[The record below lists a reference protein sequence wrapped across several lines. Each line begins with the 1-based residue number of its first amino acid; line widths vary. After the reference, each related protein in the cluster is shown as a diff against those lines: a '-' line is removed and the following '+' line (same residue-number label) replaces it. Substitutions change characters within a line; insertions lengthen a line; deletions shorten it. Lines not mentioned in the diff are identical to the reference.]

1 MVLGAAVSLN
11 LIPGY
16 DFTVN
21 EMVTKDKLTAWIA
34 GLHNLTGDPTA
45 TDLGLVFPDIA
56 IVATMTTGVTEGS
69 LALDVTT
76 GMLSVYTR
84 WGYTPFA
91 GTKGA
96 QFVRRVKAMGYW
108 REGIIGP
115 SRFFNTLAGPSM
127 FYSSEG
133 VAFPVSTYSAG
144 RHLEGFGADTISD
157 LVWSLPGS
165 GYGYLQ
171 HLTMWPDETYPFS
184 IYGASGAASNW
195 RPMVA
200 IGGWVPIF
208 ATCATLARTN
218 QYQTYYGDLIIA
230 GATTAEASM
239 WQNMP
244 HKFDMASRNGC
255 KLGPNGS
262 HHYAFLYPT
271 WNITGNVSAAR
282 WF

>member
-1 MVLGAAVSLN
+1 MVLGATVSLS

-21 EMVTKDKLTAWIA
+21 ETVTKDKLTAWIA

-56 IVATMTTGVTEGS
+56 IVATMTTSATEGA

-96 QFVRRVKAMGYW
+96 QFVRRMRARNDW
-108 REGIIGP
+108 RVGTLGVN
-115 SRFFNTLAGPSM
+115 RFFNTIDGPSL
-127 FYSSEG
+127 FYIDT
-133 VAFPVSTYSAG
+133 APAWPVSSYSLG
-144 RHLEGFGADTISD
+144 THLVGFGGDTISA
-157 LVWSLPGS
+157 LAWAPPGS

-171 HLTMWPDETYPFS
+171 HLTMWPDETYPFT

-195 RPMVA
+195 RPLVA
-200 IGGWVPIF
+200 MGGWVPIF
-208 ATCATLARTN
+208 ATCATVARTN
-218 QYQTYYGDLIIA
+218 QYQTYSGSLIIT
-230 GATTAEASM
+230 GAVNSETQMIA
-239 WQNMP
+239 NMP
-244 HKFDMASRNGC
+244 HKFDMASRNGS

-271 WNITGNVSAAR
+271 WNITGTVVAAK